1 MVAVARIAEVMG
13 GSRVL
18 GRRVASWS
26 DLDDAVAAG
35 LPRAALDALVRRVG
49 SPADS
54 IRLKYRIVPKATYQR
69 SAHLNPAHS
78 QKAERLARV
87 FAMVEDIWQDETD
100 ARQFMNTPHPELNGR
115 TPLEVAMT
123 EVGARQ
129 VEEVIER
136 GRHGLPV

>member
-1 MVAVARIAEVMG
+1 MVVAARIADVMG
-13 GSRVL
+13 GPRAL
-18 GRRVASWS
+18 GRRVVSWS
-26 DLDDAVAAG
+26 DLDDMVAAG
-35 LPRAALDALVRRVG
+35 LPRAALDALVTRV
-49 SPADS
+49 ADPPES
-54 IRLKYRIVPKATYQR
+54 TRVKYRIVPKATYQR
-69 SAHLNPAHS
+69 RARLNPAHS

-87 FAMVEDIWQDETD
+87 FALVESVWHDEAE
-100 ARQFMNTPHPELNGR
+100 ARRFMNAPHVELGDR